1 MLIAHAPMG
10 YIIAKKQKVEK
21 KSLAAASILFSV
33 LPDFDLLYY
42 YIFDDGKRSHH
53 LYFPHLPIVMFGS
66 FLILLPFMQF
76 RPMKKFRPYISLFYI
91 NWLVHLLLDTVTGG
105 IAWLYPLKNTL
116 IKLIQIPAHMSHW
129 ILSFVF
135 HYSFL
140 IEIGIV
146 FYAFLLWKKS
156 R

>member
-1 MLIAHAPMG
+1 MLIAHVPMG
-10 YIIAKKQKVEK
+10 YIIAKKRKAET
-21 KSLAAASILFSV
+21 KSLMSASILFSV

-42 YIFDDGKRSHH
+42 YIFDDRSRSHH
-53 LYFPHLPIVMFGS
+53 LYFPHLPIAMFGS
-66 FLILLPFMQF
+66 FLVLLPFVQF
-76 RPMKKFRPYISLFYI
+76 SPIKKLRPYVSLFYI
-91 NWLVHLLLDTVTGG
+91 NWVVHLILDTVTGG
-105 IAWLYPLKNTL
+105 IAWLYPLKSTL

-129 ILSFVF
+129 ILSFIF